1 MMTTAPALF
10 VSHGAPTLI
19 IEDSP
24 AHHFIRQL
32 GGRYPRPKAV
42 VVASAHWLTRAP
54 AISGAVQPG
63 TIHDFGGF
71 PEVLYRMQY
80 PAHGAPELAE
90 KIAALV
96 PDMAVHPERGL
107 DHGAWVP
114 LKLMYPEAD
123 IPVLQVAIQPK
134 ATPAHHYELG
144 QKLAA
149 LREEGVMILGSGS
162 LTHNLYEI
170 GNDSSQAV
178 DAATAFANWM
188 EERIGASDTES
199 LLAYRERAPY
209 AEFNHPTDEH
219 LLPLFVALGAGSI
232 KQAQTLHRSFEYEIL
247 AMDAYSF

>member
-1 MMTTAPALF
+1 MTRAPALF
-10 VSHGAPTLI
+10 VSHGAPTLM
-19 IEDSP
+19 IEDNP

-54 AISGAVQPG
+54 AVSGAVQPE

-80 PAHGAPELAE
+80 PAQGAPELAE

-144 QKLAA
+144 KKLAG

-170 GNDSSQAV
+170 GNDSPQAV
-178 DAATAFANWM
+178 TAATAFANWI
-188 EERIGASDTES
+188 EEKIKAADTDA
-199 LLAYRERAPY
+199 LLDYRARAPY

-219 LLPLFVALGAGSI
+219 LLPLFVALGAGAGGSGE
-232 KQAQTLHRSFEYEIL
+232 ALHRSFEYSIL